1 MSETTRKSFY
11 IFLSTFLGVLLFL
24 MLDRAAFL
32 IAFIAGADI
41 TSLPVLALEY
51 VTSMI
56 AVAFGAWYGIWLG
69 LVWYAAVY
77 EERTTQGVYGWMKS
91 FRNGS
96 GAVSAEGSWEIDD
109 LVTVTSN
116 DQKGRSKLDYF
127 EANTVRFAGGA
138 PIATS
143 RVQLAPESE
152 EVITQKPRVVAKRAP
167 RKTTAKKTVS

>member
-41 TSLPVLALEY
+41 TSVQVLVLEY

-69 LVWYAAVY
+69 LVWYTAVY
-77 EERTTQGVYGWMKS
+77 EEKTTRGVYGWMRG
-91 FRNGS
+91 FRG
-96 GAVSAEGSWEIDD
+96 GVSQAGQEGSWEIDD

-116 DQKGRSKLDYF
+116 DSKGREKLDYF
-127 EANTVRFAGGA
+127 EANTVKFAGGSPVA
-138 PIATS
+138 SS
-143 RVQLAPESE
+143 RLQLAPDAGAP
-152 EVITQKPRVVAKRAP
+152 KHRVMAKRAP
-167 RKTTAKKTVS
+167 RKTAVRKVS

>member
-77 EERTTQGVYGWMKS
+77 EEKTTRGVYGWIRG
-91 FRNGS
+91 FRG
-96 GAVSAEGSWEIDD
+96 GAVDAAQDGSWEIDD

-116 DQKGRSKLDYF
+116 DSKGREKLDYF
-127 EANTVRFAGGA
+127 EANTVKFAGGSPVA
-138 PIATS
+138 SS
-143 RVQLAPESE
+143 RLQLAPEDE
-152 EVITQKPRVVAKRAP
+152 MPKPRVVAKRAP
-167 RKTTAKKTVS
+167 RKTAAKKIGS

>member
-69 LVWYAAVY
+69 LVWYSAVY
-77 EERTTQGVYGWMKS
+77 EEQTTKGVYGWMRGL
-91 FRNGS
+91 RNS
-96 GAVSAEGSWEIDD
+96 TARASQEGSWEIDD
-109 LVTVTSN
+109 LVTVSSN
-116 DQKGRSKLDYF
+116 DSKGREKLDYF
-127 EANTVRFAGGA
+127 EANTVKFAGGA
-138 PIATS
+138 PVATS
-143 RVQLAPESE
+143 RVQLAPELG
-152 EVITQKPRVVAKRAP
+152 TLKPRTVAKRAP
-167 RKTTAKKTVS
+167 RKTAARKTVS